1 MFNSSFHFQTLHFTF
16 ILKFDYVLVLINVK
30 FNISTLNMT
39 TFYASVGEV
48 LGGKCKPN
56 MLKQPL
62 VSMVSI
68 TLAIG
73 KFLLPCSQ
81 MCFLQVCITR
91 IVI

>member
-1 MFNSSFHFQTLHFTF
+1 MLNL
-16 ILKFDYVLVLINVK
+16 
-30 FNISTLNMT
+30 TLNMT
-39 TFYASVGEV
+39 TFYASCVGEV
-48 LGGKCKPN
+48 LGGKCKLN

-62 VSMVSI
+62 VSMMSI
-68 TLAIG
+68 TLALG